1 MARQLRIEYEDAVYH
16 VLAKGNRRELIFQ
29 DRRDRE
35 MFLRTLGEAC
45 DRTGFR
51 VYAWVL
57 MGNHYH
63 AVIRTPNANLVE
75 GMRWLQN
82 TYTRR
87 FNVRHQQWGRLFGD
101 RYKSIL
107 VESGLS
113 GTPSSDGD
121 YQTSLIDY
129 VHLNPARARIIQ
141 ASKGESIQ
149 DYQWSSI
156 AHGYAQPPGKRPWW
170 IDVESVLALY
180 GLKDTAR
187 DRRKFVGRLD
197 ARVRSEEAERCGLPE
212 IEGQSLHS
220 TLRRGWYWGGQVF
233 REKML
238 SRIDRSENSPLNRN
252 FSSSSQGKDQSMRD
266 AEAILAKGVAHF
278 KLHGPEQLRALN
290 RGDRRRV
297 AIAWAIWRRTSV
309 PQSWIAEQTGLRT
322 APNVSQQVRRY
333 DRLSKSELSTEEKR
347 WRSYLKIVD

>member
-1 MARQLRIEYEDAVYH
+1 MPRQLRIEYEDAVYH
-16 VLAKGNRRELIFQ
+16 VLAKGNRREQIFL

-35 MFLRTLGEAC
+35 IFLRTLGQAC
-45 DRTGFR
+45 ERTGFR

-57 MGNHYH
+57 MSNHYH

-87 FNVRHQQWGRLFGD
+87 FNVRHGQWGRLFGD
-101 RYKSIL
+101 RYKSIV
-107 VESGLS
+107 VESGIS
-113 GTPSSDGD
+113 ANSPSSGD
-121 YQTSLIDY
+121 YQTTLIDY
-129 VHLNPARARIIQ
+129 VHLNPARARIVQ
-141 ASKGESIQ
+141 ASKGESIR
-149 DYQWSSI
+149 DYEWSSI

-180 GLKDTAR
+180 GFKDTAR

-220 TLRRGWYWGGQVF
+220 TLRRGWYWGGQFF

-238 SRIDRSENSPLNRN
+238 SRIDRSETSPSNRN
-252 FSSSSQGKDQSMRD
+252 YSSSAQGKDQSMRD
-266 AEAILAKGVAHF
+266 AEAILAQGIAHF
-278 KLHGPEQLRALN
+278 KLSGPESVRGLK
-290 RGDRRRV
+290 RGDSRRV

-309 PQSWIAEQTGLRT
+309 PQSWIAMQTGLKT
-322 APNVSQQVRRY
+322 AGNVSQQARRY
-333 DRLSKSELSTEEKR
+333 DRLGEQELSAEQRR
-347 WRSYLKIVD
+347 WRRYLKIVD